1 MRTDMKKVLTERP
14 RIGHGRS
21 YHDIRARH
29 TRADFD
35 DLPSKEGM
43 RRPYSSHDDERK
55 EFNDLIGP
63 LRRFLHSC
71 RGRRWDDV
79 WSEICAQLS
88 NNTVDSHLKDHVLRD
103 VDIHTRMIDDKVFV
117 NTRWG
122 GIREPVGLYV
132 HPETGLVCGDD
143 WQRGWWKTHQQNKTV
158 YHDGLG
164 YEELENGILH
174 PYGYRHDARYGYDR
188 KLIGREKEAFRV
200 DGIWYWA
207 VFATVPESTM
217 RTENGYIKVNT
228 ICTDIVTGKQK
239 NTGERYRA
247 NKLQMASRDLRKYSL
262 TND

>member
-29 TRADFD
+29 NRADFD

-43 RRPYSSHDDERK
+43 RRPYSSHDEERK
-55 EFNDLIGP
+55 EFSDLIGP

-71 RGRRWDDV
+71 KGRRWDDV

-103 VDIHTRMIDDKVFV
+103 VDLHTLMIDDKVFV
-117 NTRWG
+117 NTRYG
-122 GIREPVGLYV
+122 GIREPIGLYV
-132 HPETGLVCGDD
+132 HPETGLVCGDAF
-143 WQRGWWKTHQQNKTV
+143 RWWSRHDRTEYV
-158 YHDGLG
+158 YHDGIA
-164 YEELENGILH
+164 YTQLENGILH
-174 PYGYRHDARYGYDR
+174 SVGNRYDFDR
-188 KLIGREKEAFRV
+188 KLIGREKEGFKAN
-200 DGIWYWA
+200 GIWYWA
-207 VFATVPESTM
+207 VFATVPHSTM
-217 RTENGYIKVNT
+217 RTENGYIKINT
-228 ICTDIVTGKQK
+228 VCIDIVTGKHR

-247 NKLQMASRDLRKYSL
+247 NKLQMASRDLRRHGL